1 MSKGSLFWSKASGKL
16 GEVVLSQ
23 VKGQQISRA
32 YQPKVANPRST
43 GQTVQRIRFS
53 NAVKFYKHATQALF
67 KFAYE
72 DKRKNESDYNAFM
85 RKNANMAAYV
95 TRESYL
101 NQFYPAIG
109 NQFLLADGSLPSLPL
124 KSDNSLGLVI
134 SLGTDDFTNN
144 VNLTVADLSQRF
156 IQLYNCQEG
165 DILTFVEVV
174 NTDISSLDDEPTKPT
189 DWLINQIMISS
200 TDTNILK
207 DLFTA
212 QNGHAF
218 GTAEGWHVKGET
230 GQEKTLC
237 CASSS
242 VNGDNCVAGAALIQS
257 RNVAGQKLL
266 VSRSYLVNNKYAN
279 QIYTESNYPNY
290 VNRALNTW
298 GRTQDAILQGNMAKI
313 LD

>member
-43 GQTVQRIRFS
+43 SQTLQRVKFS

-72 DKRKNESDYNAFM
+72 DKRQNESDYNAFM
-85 RKNANMAAYV
+85 RKNSKVAAYV

-109 NQFLLADGSLPSLPL
+109 SQWLMADGSLPSLPL
-124 KSDNSLGLVI
+124 SSDDNLGITL
-134 SLGTDDFTNN
+134 SLGTDDFSSNTD
-144 VNLTVADLSQRF
+144 LTVAELSKRF
-156 IQLYNCQEG
+156 IKLYNFAEG
-165 DILTFVEVV
+165 DILTFVEVI
-174 NTDISSLDDEPTKPT
+174 NTDISEIDDEPTIPT
-189 DWLINQIMISS
+189 DWVINQLVISS
-200 TDTNILK
+200 TDQTKVSSIFK
-207 DLFTA
+207 A

-218 GTAEGWHVKGET
+218 GTAEDWHIKGET
-230 GQEKTLC
+230 GQEKSLC
-237 CASSS
+237 GASSS
-242 VNGDNCVAGAALIQS
+242 ANGDNCIAGVALIQS
-257 RNVAGQKLL
+257 RHVAGNKLL
-266 VSRSYLVNNKYAN
+266 VSKSYLFNNKYAD
-279 QIYTESNYPNY
+279 ILYTASTQPAY

-298 GRTQDAILQGNMAKI
+298 GRTQDAILQGSLAKR
-313 LD
+313 

>member
-43 GQTVQRIRFS
+43 SQTLQRIRFA

-72 DKRKNESDYNAFM
+72 DKRQNESDYNAFM
-85 RKNANMAAYV
+85 RKNSNVAAYV

-109 NQFLLADGSLPSLPL
+109 NQWLLADGSLPSLPL
-124 KSDNSLGLVI
+124 EPNDTLGITI
-134 SLGTDDFTNN
+134 SLGTGDFTDNK
-144 VNLTVADLSQRF
+144 NLTVAELSQRF
-156 IQLYNCQEG
+156 IQLYNFAEG

-174 NTDISSLDDEPTKPT
+174 NTDISEIGEEPTIQT
-189 DWLINQIMISS
+189 DWVINQLVISS
-200 TDTNILK
+200 TDQRKVTDIFK
-207 DLFTA
+207 A

-218 GTAEGWHVKGET
+218 GTAEDWHIKGET

-237 CASSS
+237 GVSSS
-242 VNGDNCVAGAALIQS
+242 VSGDNCIAGVALIQS
-257 RNVAGQKLL
+257 RHVANNKLL
-266 VSRSYLVNNKYAN
+266 VSRSYLINNKYAATLYN
-279 QIYTESNYPNY
+279 ASIQPAY

-298 GRTQDAILQGNMAKI
+298 GRTQDAILQGSLAKR
-313 LD
+313 

>member
-43 GQTVQRIRFS
+43 GQTLQRIKFS

-85 RKNANMAAYV
+85 RKNSNVAAYV

-109 NQFLLADGSLPSLPL
+109 NQWLLSDGSLPSLPL
-124 KSDNSLGLVI
+124 SSNSSLGIVM
-134 SLGTDDFTNN
+134 SLGTGDFSDNK
-144 VNLTVADLSQRF
+144 NLTVAELSQRM
-156 IQLYNCQEG
+156 IQLYNFAEG

-174 NTDISSLDDEPTKPT
+174 NTDVSFIGDEPTKPT
-189 DWLINQIMISS
+189 DWIINQLVISS
-200 TDTNILK
+200 TDTK
-207 DLFTA
+207 KVTDVFTA

-218 GTAEGWHVKGET
+218 GTAEGWHIKGDA
-230 GQEKTLC
+230 GQEKTLA

-242 VNGDNCVAGAALIQS
+242 VSGENCVAGAALIQS

-266 VSRSYLVNNKYAN
+266 VSRSYLINNEYAVD
-279 QIYTESNYPNY
+279 IYTASILPAY

-298 GRTQDAILQGNMAKI
+298 GRTQDAILQGSLAKNA
-313 LD
+313 

>member
-67 KFAYE
+67 KFAFE

-85 RKNANMAAYV
+85 RKNSNVAAYV

-124 KSDNSLGLVI
+124 SPDDSLGLVI
-134 SLGTDDFTNN
+134 SLGTGDFSDNRT
-144 VNLTVADLSQRF
+144 LTVAELSQRF
-156 IQLYNCQEG
+156 IKLYNLAEG
-165 DILTFVEVV
+165 DILTFVEVY
-174 NTDISSLDDEPTKPT
+174 NNEITSIDEVPTKPT
-189 DWLINQIMISS
+189 DWIINQLVISS
-200 TDTNILK
+200 TNTRQVN
-207 DLFTA
+207 DLFKT
-212 QNGHAF
+212 QNGHEF
-218 GTAEGWHVKGET
+218 GTAEGWHIKGEA

-237 CASSS
+237 CASQS

-266 VSRSYLVNNKYAN
+266 VSRSYLINNKYTN
-279 QIYTESNYPNY
+279 EIYNASIEPAYINK
-290 VNRALNTW
+290 ALNTW
-298 GRTQDAILQGNMAKI
+298 GRTQDAILQGGLAKS
-313 LD
+313 

>member
-43 GQTVQRIRFS
+43 GQTLQRIRFA

-72 DKRKNESDYNAFM
+72 DKRQNESDYNAFM
-85 RKNANMAAYV
+85 RKNSNVAAYI

-109 NQFLLADGSLPSLPL
+109 NQWLLADGSLPSLPL
-124 KSDNSLGLVI
+124 AANDTLGIVMSLGKGDFSDNK
-134 SLGTDDFTNN
+134 
-144 VNLTVADLSQRF
+144 NLTVAELSQRM
-156 IQLYNCQEG
+156 IQLYNFAEG

-174 NTDISSLDDEPTKPT
+174 NTDVSSIDDEPTKPT
-189 DWLINQIMISS
+189 DWIINQLVISS
-200 TDTNILK
+200 TDTK
-207 DLFTA
+207 KVTDVFEA

-218 GTAEGWHVKGET
+218 GTAEGWHIKGDT
-230 GQEKTLC
+230 GAEKTLA

-242 VNGDNCVAGAALIQS
+242 VSGENCVAGATLIQS
-257 RNVAGQKLL
+257 RNVAGKKLL
-266 VSRSYLVNNKYAN
+266 VSRSYLINNKYAAS
-279 QIYTESNYPNY
+279 IYTASIQPAY
-290 VNRALNTW
+290 VNQALNTW
-298 GRTQDAILQGNMAKI
+298 GRTQDAILQGGLAKNV
-313 LD
+313 

>member
-32 YQPKVANPRST
+32 YQPKVSNARSS
-43 GQTVQRIRFS
+43 GQTIQRIRFS

-85 RKNANMAAYV
+85 RKNSSVAAYV

-124 KSDNSLGLVI
+124 TADDSLGLVL
-134 SLGTDDFTNN
+134 SLGTGDFSSNTT
-144 VNLTVADLSQRF
+144 LTVAELSQRL
-156 IQLYNCQEG
+156 IQKYNFAEG

-189 DWLINQIMISS
+189 DWIINQMIISS
-200 TDTNILK
+200 TDSSKLN
-207 DLFTA
+207 DVFTS

-218 GTAEGWHVKGET
+218 GTAEDWHIKGET

-242 VNGDNCVAGAALIQS
+242 VSGDNCVAGAALIQS
-257 RNVAGQKLL
+257 RNVAGSKLL
-266 VSRSYLVNNKYAN
+266 VSRSYLINNKYAN
-279 QIYTESNYPNY
+279 QIYNASIQPAYI
-290 VNRALNTW
+290 NRALNSW
-298 GRTQDAILQGNMAKI
+298 GRTQSAILQGGLTKN
-313 LD
+313 L

>member
-43 GQTVQRIRFS
+43 GQTLQRIRFA

-72 DKRKNESDYNAFM
+72 DKRQNESDYNAFM
-85 RKNANMAAYV
+85 RKNSNVAAYV

-109 NQFLLADGSLPSLPL
+109 NQWLLADGSLPSLPL
-124 KSDNSLGLVI
+124 ASNSSLGIVMSLGKGDFSDNR
-134 SLGTDDFTNN
+134 
-144 VNLTVADLSQRF
+144 NLTVAELSQRL
-156 IQLYNCQEG
+156 IQLYNFAEG
-165 DILTFVEVV
+165 DILTFVIVV
-174 NTDISSLDDEPTKPT
+174 NTQISDIDEEPTTPT
-189 DWLINQIMISS
+189 DWIINQLIISS
-200 TDTNILK
+200 TDVNKVT
-207 DLFTA
+207 DVFQA

-218 GTAEGWHVKGET
+218 GTAEDWHIKGEA

-237 CASSS
+237 ATSAYVS
-242 VNGDNCVAGAALIQS
+242 GETCVTGAALIQS
-257 RNVAGQKLL
+257 RNVAGHKLL
-266 VSRSYLVNNKYAN
+266 VSRSYLINNEFATN
-279 QIYTESNYPNY
+279 IYNASIEPAY
-290 VNRALNTW
+290 VNQALNTW
-298 GRTQDAILQGNMAKI
+298 GRTQDAILQGSLAKR
-313 LD
+313 

>member
-43 GQTVQRIRFS
+43 GQTLQRVKFS

-72 DKRKNESDYNAFM
+72 DKRQNESDYNAFM
-85 RKNANMAAYV
+85 RKNSNVAAYV

-101 NQFYPAIG
+101 NQFYPAVG

-124 KSDNSLGLVI
+124 AANDTLGLTM
-134 SLGTDDFTNN
+134 SLGTGDFSDNK
-144 VNLTVADLSQRF
+144 NLTVAELSQRF
-156 IQLYNCQEG
+156 IQMYNFAEG

-174 NTDISSLDDEPTKPT
+174 NTDIADIDDDPTNPT
-189 DWLINQIMISS
+189 DWIINQLVISS
-200 TDTNILK
+200 TDTK
-207 DLFTA
+207 KVTDVFTA

-218 GTAEGWHVKGET
+218 GTAEGWHIKGET
-230 GQEKTLC
+230 GAEKTLA
-237 CASSS
+237 CASAYVS
-242 VNGDNCVAGAALIQS
+242 GENCVAGAALIQS
-257 RNVAGQKLL
+257 RKVAGSKLL
-266 VSRSYLVNNKYAN
+266 VSRSYLINNKFAAN
-279 QIYTESNYPNY
+279 LYNESIKPAY
-290 VNRALNTW
+290 VNQALNTW
-298 GRTQDAILQGNMAKI
+298 GRSQEAILQGSLTKN
-313 LD
+313 L

>member
-43 GQTVQRIRFS
+43 GQTLQRIKFS

-67 KFAYE
+67 KFAFE

-85 RKNANMAAYV
+85 RKNSSVAAYV

-124 KSDNSLGLVI
+124 TADDSLGLVM
-134 SLGTDDFTNN
+134 SLGTGDFTDNKQ
-144 VNLTVADLSQRF
+144 LTVAELSQRL
-156 IQLYNCQEG
+156 IQMYNFAEG
-165 DILTFVEVV
+165 DILTFVEVY
-174 NTDISSLDDEPTKPT
+174 NDEITSIDDNPTVPT
-189 DWLINQIMISS
+189 DWIINQMIISS
-200 TDTNILK
+200 TNSDKLN
-207 DLFTA
+207 DVFTA

-218 GTAEGWHVKGET
+218 GTAEGWHIKGET
-230 GQEKTLC
+230 GQEKTLA

-257 RNVAGQKLL
+257 RNVAGSKLL
-266 VSRSYLVNNKYAN
+266 VSRSYLINNKYAD
-279 QIYTESNYPNY
+279 QIYNASIQPAY
-290 VNRALNTW
+290 VNRALNSW
-298 GRTQDAILQGNMAKI
+298 GRTQEAILQGSLAKNV
-313 LD
+313 

>member
-67 KFAYE
+67 KFAFE

-85 RKNANMAAYV
+85 RKNSNVAAYV

-124 KSDNSLGLVI
+124 SSDDSLGVVL
-134 SLGTDDFTNN
+134 SLGTGDFSDNKT
-144 VNLTVADLSQRF
+144 LTVAELSQRF
-156 IQLYNCQEG
+156 IQLYNFAEG
-165 DILTFVEVV
+165 DILTFVEVI
-174 NTDISSLDDEPTKPT
+174 NTDVTSIDDQATIPT
-189 DWLINQIMISS
+189 DWVINQLVISS
-200 TDTNILK
+200 TDQRKVTDIFK
-207 DLFTA
+207 A

-218 GTAEGWHVKGET
+218 GTAEDWHIKGET

-237 CASSS
+237 GISTSAS
-242 VNGDNCVAGAALIQS
+242 GDNCFAGAALIQS
-257 RNVAGQKLL
+257 RNVTGQKLL
-266 VSRSYLVNNKYAN
+266 VSRSYLINNKYAN
-279 QIYTESNYPNY
+279 QIYNASTQPAYI
-290 VNRALNTW
+290 NRALNTW
-298 GRTQDAILQGNMAKI
+298 GRTQDAILQGSLSKNG
-313 LD
+313 

>member
-43 GQTVQRIRFS
+43 GQTLQRVKFS

-72 DKRKNESDYNAFM
+72 DKRQNESDYNAFM
-85 RKNANMAAYV
+85 RKNSNVAAYV

-101 NQFYPAIG
+101 NQFYPAVG

-124 KSDNSLGLVI
+124 AANDTLGLTM
-134 SLGTDDFTNN
+134 SLGTGDFSDNK
-144 VNLTVADLSQRF
+144 NLTVAELSQRF
-156 IQLYNCQEG
+156 IQMYNFAEG

-174 NTDISSLDDEPTKPT
+174 NTDIADIDDDPTNPT
-189 DWLINQIMISS
+189 DWIINQLVISS
-200 TDTNILK
+200 TDTK
-207 DLFTA
+207 KVTDVFTS

-218 GTAEGWHVKGET
+218 GTAEGWHIKGET
-230 GQEKTLC
+230 GAEKTLA
-237 CASSS
+237 CASAYVS
-242 VNGDNCVAGAALIQS
+242 GENCVAGAALIQS
-257 RNVAGQKLL
+257 RKVAGSKLL
-266 VSRSYLVNNKYAN
+266 VSRSYLINNKFAAN
-279 QIYTESNYPNY
+279 LYNESIKPAY
-290 VNRALNTW
+290 VNQALNTW
-298 GRTQDAILQGNMAKI
+298 GRSQEAILQGSLTKN
-313 LD
+313 L

>member
-67 KFAYE
+67 KFAFE

-85 RKNANMAAYV
+85 RKNSNVAAYV

-124 KSDNSLGLVI
+124 AADNTLGIVMSLGK
-134 SLGTDDFTNN
+134 GDFSSNTT
-144 VNLTVADLSQRF
+144 LTVAELSQRF
-156 IQLYNCQEG
+156 IQLYNFAEG

-174 NTDISSLDDEPTKPT
+174 NTDVSSIGDEPTKPT
-189 DWLINQIMISS
+189 DWIINQLVISS
-200 TDTNILK
+200 TDTSK
-207 DLFTA
+207 VTDVFTT
-212 QNGHAF
+212 QNGQAF
-218 GTAEGWHVKGET
+218 GTAEGWHIAGET
-230 GQEKTLC
+230 GQEKKLS
-237 CASSS
+237 CASAYT
-242 VNGDNCVAGAALIQS
+242 NGENCVAGAALIQS

-266 VSRSYLVNNKYAN
+266 VSRSYLVNNKYAAD
-279 QIYTESNYPNY
+279 IYTASTQQAYINQ
-290 VNRALNTW
+290 ALNTW
-298 GRTQDAILQGNMAKI
+298 GRTQDAILKGSLAKNV
-313 LD
+313 

>member
-43 GQTVQRIRFS
+43 GQTLQRIKFS

-72 DKRKNESDYNAFM
+72 DKRQNESDYNAFM
-85 RKNANMAAYV
+85 RKNSNVAAYV

-109 NQFLLADGSLPSLPL
+109 NQFLLSDGSLPSLPL
-124 KSDNSLGLVI
+124 AADDNLGLVM
-134 SLGTDDFTNN
+134 SLGTGDFSSNTA
-144 VNLTVADLSQRF
+144 LTVAELSQRF
-156 IQLYNCQEG
+156 IQLYNFVEG

-174 NTDISSLDDEPTKPT
+174 NSDIASIDEEPTNPT
-189 DWLINQIMISS
+189 DWIINQLIISS
-200 TDTNILK
+200 TDTK
-207 DLFTA
+207 KVADVFTA

-218 GTAEGWHVKGET
+218 GTAGGWSIQGES
-230 GQEKTLC
+230 GAEKKLIC
-237 CASSS
+237 VSSS
-242 VNGDNCVAGAALIQS
+242 VSGDDCVAGAALIQS

-266 VSRSYLVNNKYAN
+266 VSRSYLINNKYATSIYNASLQTAYRN
-279 QIYTESNYPNY
+279 Q
-290 VNRALNTW
+290 ALNSW
-298 GRTQDAILQGNMAKI
+298 GRTQDAILQGGIAKNQ
-313 LD
+313 

>member
-43 GQTVQRIRFS
+43 GQTLQRIKFA

-85 RKNANMAAYV
+85 RKNSSVAAYV

-109 NQFLLADGSLPSLPL
+109 SQFLLADGSLPSLPL
-124 KSDNSLGLVI
+124 SSDNSLGIVM
-134 SLGTDDFTNN
+134 SLGKGDFSSNKD
-144 VNLTVADLSQRF
+144 LTVDELSERL
-156 IQLYNCQEG
+156 IKMYNFAEG

-174 NTDISSLDDEPTKPT
+174 NTDITYLYENPTKPT
-189 DWLINQIMISS
+189 DWIINQLIISS
-200 TDTNILK
+200 SNTSKLTDV
-207 DLFTA
+207 FAA

-218 GTAEGWHVKGET
+218 GTAEGWHIKGET
-230 GQEKTLC
+230 GQNKQLA
-237 CASSS
+237 CASAYT
-242 VNGDNCVAGAALIQS
+242 NGENCVAGAALIQS
-257 RNVAGQKLL
+257 RNVSGSKLL
-266 VSRSYLVNNKYAN
+266 VSRSYLVNNKYAADIYNDSIKPEYAN
-279 QIYTESNYPNY
+279 Q
-290 VNRALNTW
+290 ALNTW
-298 GRTQDAILQGNMAKI
+298 GRTNDAILQGSIAKQ
-313 LD
+313 

>member
-43 GQTVQRIRFS
+43 GQTLQRIRFA

-72 DKRKNESDYNAFM
+72 DKRQNESDYNAFM
-85 RKNANMAAYV
+85 RKNANVAAYV

-109 NQFLLADGSLPSLPL
+109 NQFVLSDGSLPSLPL
-124 KSDNSLGLVI
+124 AANDTLGLVM
-134 SLGTDDFTNN
+134 SLGTGDFSDNK
-144 VNLTVADLSQRF
+144 NLTVAELSQRM
-156 IQLYNCQEG
+156 IQLYNFAEG

-174 NTDISSLDDEPTKPT
+174 NTDVSSIGDEPTIPT
-189 DWLINQIMISS
+189 DWIINQLVISS
-200 TDTNILK
+200 TDTK
-207 DLFTA
+207 KVSDVFTA

-218 GTAEGWHVKGET
+218 GTAEGWHIKGDT
-230 GQEKTLC
+230 GAEKTLA

-242 VNGDNCVAGAALIQS
+242 VSGENCVAGAALIQS

-266 VSRSYLVNNKYAN
+266 VSRSYLINNKYAAD
-279 QIYTESNYPNY
+279 IYTASIQPAY

-298 GRTQDAILQGNMAKI
+298 GRTQDAILQGSLAKN
-313 LD
+313 L

>member
-43 GQTVQRIRFS
+43 GQTLQRIRFA

-67 KFAYE
+67 KFAFE
-72 DKRKNESDYNAFM
+72 DKRQNESDYNAFM
-85 RKNANMAAYV
+85 RKNSNVAAYV

-109 NQFLLADGSLPSLPL
+109 NQWLLADGSLPSLPL
-124 KSDNSLGLVI
+124 EPNDTLGVTI
-134 SLGTDDFTNN
+134 SLGTGDFSSNKD
-144 VNLTVADLSQRF
+144 LTVAELSQRF
-156 IQLYNCQEG
+156 IQLYNFAEG
-165 DILTFVEVV
+165 DILTFVVVV
-174 NTDISSLDDEPTKPT
+174 NTDISEIGEEPTIPT
-189 DWLINQIMISS
+189 DWVINQLVISS
-200 TDTNILK
+200 TDQRKVTDIFK
-207 DLFTA
+207 A

-218 GTAEGWHVKGET
+218 GTAEDWHIKGET

-237 CASSS
+237 GASSS
-242 VNGDNCVAGAALIQS
+242 TNGDNCIAGVALIQS
-257 RNVAGQKLL
+257 RHVANNKLL
-266 VSRSYLVNNKYAN
+266 VSRSYLINNKYAATFYN
-279 QIYTESNYPNY
+279 ASIQPAY

-298 GRTQDAILQGNMAKI
+298 GRTQDAILQGSLAKR
-313 LD
+313 

>member
-1 MSKGSLFWSKASGKL
+1 MSKGSLFWAKASGKL

-67 KFAYE
+67 KFAFE

-85 RKNANMAAYV
+85 RKNSNVAAYV

-124 KSDNSLGLVI
+124 AADNTLGIVM
-134 SLGTDDFTNN
+134 SLGTGDFSNN
-144 VNLTVADLSQRF
+144 TSLTVAELSQRF
-156 IQLYNCQEG
+156 IQMYNFAEG

-174 NTDISSLDDEPTKPT
+174 NTDVTSIDDQATIPT
-189 DWLINQIMISS
+189 DWIINQLVISS
-200 TDTNILK
+200 TDTSK
-207 DLFTA
+207 VTDVFKA
-212 QNGHAF
+212 QNGQTF
-218 GTAEGWHVKGET
+218 GTAEGWHVAGET
-230 GQEKTLC
+230 GQEKKLS
-237 CASSS
+237 CASAYT
-242 VNGDNCVAGAALIQS
+242 NGENCIAGAALIQS
-257 RNVAGQKLL
+257 RNVAGSKLL
-266 VSRSYLVNNKYAN
+266 VSRSYLINNKYAN
-279 QIYTESNYPNY
+279 QIYTASIQPAY

-298 GRTQDAILQGNMAKI
+298 GRTQDAILQGGLAKNV
-313 LD
+313 

>member
-1 MSKGSLFWSKASGKL
+1 MSKGSLFWAKASGKL

-67 KFAYE
+67 KFAFE

-85 RKNANMAAYV
+85 RKNSNVAAYV

-124 KSDNSLGLVI
+124 AADNTLGIVMSLGK
-134 SLGTDDFTNN
+134 GDFSSNTT
-144 VNLTVADLSQRF
+144 LTVAELSQRF
-156 IQLYNCQEG
+156 IQMYNFAEG

-174 NTDISSLDDEPTKPT
+174 NTDVTSIDDQATIPT
-189 DWLINQIMISS
+189 DWIINQLVISS
-200 TDTNILK
+200 TDTSK
-207 DLFTA
+207 VTDVFTT
-212 QNGHAF
+212 QNGQAF
-218 GTAEGWHVKGET
+218 GTAEGWHIAGET
-230 GQEKTLC
+230 GQEKKLC
-237 CASSS
+237 CASAYT
-242 VNGDNCVAGAALIQS
+242 NGENCVAGAALIQS

-266 VSRSYLVNNKYAN
+266 VSRSYIVNNKYAAD
-279 QIYTESNYPNY
+279 IYTASTQPAY
-290 VNRALNTW
+290 VNQALNSW
-298 GRTQDAILQGNMAKI
+298 GRTQDAILQGGLAKN
-313 LD
+313 L

>member
-43 GQTVQRIRFS
+43 GQTMQRIKFS

-85 RKNANMAAYV
+85 RKNSRVAAYV

-124 KSDNSLGLVI
+124 AADNTLGIVL
-134 SLGTDDFTNN
+134 SLGTGDFSNN
-144 VNLTVADLSQRF
+144 TSLTVAELSQRF
-156 IQLYNCQEG
+156 IQLYNCAEG

-174 NTDISSLDDEPTKPT
+174 NTDITSIDDNPTKPT
-189 DWLINQIMISS
+189 DWIINQLVISS
-200 TDTNILK
+200 TDQQKVTDVFK
-207 DLFTA
+207 A
-212 QNGHAF
+212 QNGQAF
-218 GTAEGWHVKGET
+218 GTAEGWHIAGET
-230 GQEKTLC
+230 GQEKKLS
-237 CASSS
+237 CASAYVS
-242 VNGDNCVAGAALIQS
+242 GENCVAGAALIQS

-266 VSRSYLVNNKYAN
+266 VSRSYLINNKYAAD
-279 QIYTESNYPNY
+279 IYTASIQPAYINQS
-290 VNRALNTW
+290 LNTW
-298 GRTQDAILQGNMAKI
+298 GRTQDAILQGSLAKN
-313 LD
+313 L

>member
-43 GQTVQRIRFS
+43 GQTLQRVKFS

-67 KFAYE
+67 KFAFE

-85 RKNANMAAYV
+85 RKNSSVAAYV

-109 NQFLLADGSLPSLPL
+109 GQYLLADGSLPSLPL
-124 KSDNSLGLVI
+124 TPDDSLGLVM
-134 SLGTDDFTNN
+134 SLGTGDFSSNKD
-144 VNLTVADLSQRF
+144 LTVAELSQRL
-156 IQLYNCQEG
+156 IQMYNFAEG

-189 DWLINQIMISS
+189 DWIINQIVISS
-200 TDTNILK
+200 TDSSKLT
-207 DLFTA
+207 DVFTS
-212 QNGHAF
+212 QNGHEF
-218 GTAEGWHVKGET
+218 GTAEDWHIKGET

-237 CASSS
+237 AASQS

-279 QIYTESNYPNY
+279 QIYNASIQPGYI
-290 VNRALNTW
+290 NRALNSW
-298 GRTQDAILQGNMAKI
+298 GRTQDAILQGGLAKN
-313 LD
+313 L

>member
-23 VKGQQISRA
+23 VRGQQISRA

-43 GQTVQRIRFS
+43 GQTLQRVKFS

-67 KFAYE
+67 KFAFE

-85 RKNANMAAYV
+85 RKNSSVAAYV

-109 NQFLLADGSLPSLPL
+109 GQYLLADGSLPSLPL
-124 KSDNSLGLVI
+124 TPDDSLGLVM
-134 SLGTDDFTNN
+134 SLGSGDFSDN
-144 VNLTVADLSQRF
+144 VNLTVAELSQRL
-156 IQLYNCQEG
+156 IKMYNFAEG
-165 DILTFVEVV
+165 DILTFVEVY
-174 NTDISSLDDEPTKPT
+174 NAEITSIDDNPTVPT
-189 DWLINQIMISS
+189 DWIINQLVISS
-200 TDTNILK
+200 TDEKKVTDVFK
-207 DLFTA
+207 A

-218 GTAEGWHVKGET
+218 GTAEGWHIKGET

-237 CASSS
+237 CASQS

-257 RNVAGQKLL
+257 RNVAGSKLL
-266 VSRSYLVNNKYAN
+266 VSRSYLINNKYAN
-279 QIYTESNYPNY
+279 QIYNASIQPAY
-290 VNRALNTW
+290 VNRALNSW
-298 GRTQDAILQGNMAKI
+298 GRTQEAILQGSLSKN
-313 LD
+313 L

>member
-1 MSKGSLFWSKASGKL
+1 MSKGSLFWAKASGKL

-85 RKNANMAAYV
+85 RKNSNVAAYV

-124 KSDNSLGLVI
+124 AADDTLGIVMSLGK
-134 SLGTDDFTNN
+134 GDFSNN
-144 VNLTVADLSQRF
+144 TSLTVAELSQRF
-156 IQLYNCQEG
+156 IQMYNFAEG

-174 NTDISSLDDEPTKPT
+174 NTDVTSIDDQATIPT
-189 DWLINQIMISS
+189 DWIINQLVISS
-200 TDTNILK
+200 TDSQKVT
-207 DLFTA
+207 DVFMA
-212 QNGHAF
+212 QNGQAF
-218 GTAEGWHVKGET
+218 GTAEGWHVAGET
-230 GQEKTLC
+230 GQEKKLS
-237 CASSS
+237 CASAYT
-242 VNGDNCVAGAALIQS
+242 NGENCVAGAALIQS
-257 RNVAGQKLL
+257 RNVAGSKLL
-266 VSRSYLVNNKYAN
+266 VSRSYLINNKYAN
-279 QIYTESNYPNY
+279 QIYTASTQPAY
-290 VNRALNTW
+290 VNRALNSW
-298 GRTQDAILQGNMAKI
+298 GRTQDAILQGGLAKNV
-313 LD
+313 

>member
-43 GQTVQRIRFS
+43 GQTLQRIKFA

-72 DKRKNESDYNAFM
+72 DKRNNESDYNAFM
-85 RKNANMAAYV
+85 RKNSSVASYV

-109 NQFLLADGSLPSLPL
+109 DEYLLADGSLPSLPL
-124 KSDNSLGLVI
+124 SSDNTLGLVM
-134 SLGTDDFTNN
+134 SLGTGDFSSNTT
-144 VNLTVADLSQRF
+144 LTVAELSKRLMQM
-156 IQLYNCQEG
+156 YNFVEG
-165 DILTFVEVV
+165 DILTFVEVY
-174 NTDISSLDDEPTKPT
+174 NIGISSIDDNPTEPT
-189 DWLINQIMISS
+189 DWIINQMIISS
-200 TDTNILK
+200 TDSSKLT
-207 DLFTA
+207 DVFTA
-212 QNGHAF
+212 QNGHEF
-218 GTAEGWHVKGET
+218 GTAEGWHIKGEN

-237 CASSS
+237 CASAS

-257 RNVAGQKLL
+257 RNVAGSKLL
-266 VSRSYLVNNKYAN
+266 VSRSYLVNNKYAYMIHN
-279 QIYTESNYPNY
+279 ASIQPAY

-298 GRTQDAILQGNMAKI
+298 GRKQDAILQGSLAKN
-313 LD
+313 L

>member
-43 GQTVQRIRFS
+43 GQTLQRVKFS

-67 KFAYE
+67 KFAFE

-85 RKNANMAAYV
+85 RKNSNVAAYV

-109 NQFLLADGSLPSLPL
+109 GQYLLADGSLPSLPL
-124 KSDNSLGLVI
+124 TPNDSLGLVM
-134 SLGTDDFTNN
+134 SLGTGDFTDN
-144 VNLTVADLSQRF
+144 VNLTVAELSLRL
-156 IQLYNCQEG
+156 IKMYNFAEG
-165 DILTFVEVV
+165 DILTFVEVY
-174 NTDISSLDDEPTKPT
+174 NAEITSIDDNPTVPT
-189 DWLINQIMISS
+189 DWIINQMIISS
-200 TDTNILK
+200 TDSSKLTDVFK
-207 DLFTA
+207 A

-218 GTAEGWHVKGET
+218 GTAEGWHIKGET
-230 GQEKTLC
+230 GQEKTLA
-237 CASSS
+237 CASQS

-257 RNVAGQKLL
+257 RNVAGSKLL
-266 VSRSYLVNNKYAN
+266 VSRSYLINNKYAN
-279 QIYTESNYPNY
+279 QIYNASIQPAY
-290 VNRALNTW
+290 VNRALNSW
-298 GRTQDAILQGNMAKI
+298 GRNQEAILQGGLAKN
-313 LD
+313 L

>member
-43 GQTVQRIRFS
+43 SQTLQRVKFS

-72 DKRKNESDYNAFM
+72 DKRQNESDYNAFM
-85 RKNANMAAYV
+85 RKNSNVAGYV

-109 NQFLLADGSLPSLPL
+109 NQWLLADGSLPSLPL
-124 KSDNSLGLVI
+124 EPNDTLGVTL
-134 SLGTDDFTNN
+134 SLGTGDFSSNKD
-144 VNLTVADLSQRF
+144 LTVAELSQRM
-156 IQLYNCQEG
+156 IQLYNFAEG
-165 DILTFVEVV
+165 DILTFVAVV
-174 NTDISSLDDEPTKPT
+174 NTDVTSIDDQATIPT
-189 DWLINQIMISS
+189 DWVINQLVISS
-200 TDTNILK
+200 TDTK
-207 DLFTA
+207 KVSDVFTA

-218 GTAEGWHVKGET
+218 GTAEGWHISGET
-230 GQEKTLC
+230 GQEKKLS
-237 CASSS
+237 CASAYT
-242 VNGDNCVAGAALIQS
+242 NGENCVAGAALIQS
-257 RNVAGQKLL
+257 RNVAGSKLL
-266 VSRSYLVNNKYAN
+266 VSRSYLINNKYAN
-279 QIYTESNYPNY
+279 QIYTASTQPAF

-298 GRTQDAILQGNMAKI
+298 GRTQDAILQGSLAKNA
-313 LD
+313 